1 MTQVQLILNALL
13 KMLKI
18 KLQAEFERLKVTE
31 YQLFYPATIYINTKS
46 QKKTTY
52 TVSVLKC
59 ENIQGSFLLYYARKI
74 DLSTIQADNA
84 TIKTVGGTLSNSLN
98 VQVDDDSTALQYLVF
113 KKRLLVYADEN
124 NSNSYIN
131 DRTFQ
136 LPAFLLQKVEDIQNS
151 VQFWIEYERDSSLK
165 TTHGEDITI
174 YLKLEIKDE

>member
-1 MTQVQLILNALL
+1 
-13 KMLKI
+13 MLKI

-124 NSNSYIN
+124 NGVGYIWQRKIIYVLN
-131 DRTFQ
+131 PQTLQMRAKDYLLGKRNLKKALKFQ
-136 LPAFLLQKVEDIQNS
+136 NIQEDVSTN
-151 VQFWIEYERDSSLK
+151 
-165 TTHGEDITI
+165 T
-174 YLKLEIKDE
+174 KLI